1 MIGVFGLWLYNCM
14 DGLDNNIK
22 REKKTIHPFSST
34 ALFCFKI
41 IISMLG
47 GVCLAFANSFMQLIW
62 KTEIIFWNIGTD
74 AQLNSLLFRTSNRK
88 KKSVTKT
95 VY

>member
-14 DGLDNNIK
+14 DGLDSNIK
-22 REKKTIHPFSST
+22 RGKKTIHPFSST

-74 AQLNSLLFRTSNRK
+74 ANSLLFRTSNRK
-88 KKSVTKT
+88 KKSVIKT